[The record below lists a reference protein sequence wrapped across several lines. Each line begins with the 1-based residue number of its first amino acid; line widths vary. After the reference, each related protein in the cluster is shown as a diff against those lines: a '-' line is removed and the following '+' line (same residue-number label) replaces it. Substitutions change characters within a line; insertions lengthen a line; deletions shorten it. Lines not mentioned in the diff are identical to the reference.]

1 MTKESQ
7 RAIATLTTL
16 IQTTENA
23 DIIHS
28 LRYAIEAIHHAE
40 KYQDMKARLNRV
52 YGDCDNLLEVAVQG
66 LCRHPGA
73 EIGTPIKARLL
84 TDEDADAWEAYRAL
98 GTVEKIQNMKQ
109 NLETACRVI
118 QEYETKNHKEDEP

>member
-7 RAIATLTTL
+7 RAIAALMAL

-28 LRYAIEAIHHAE
+28 LRYAIEAIHRAE

-73 EIGTPIKARLL
+73 EIGTPIKTRLL

-98 GTVEKIQNMKQ
+98 GTVEEIQNMKQ

-118 QEYETKNHKEDEP
+118 QEYEKKEKQ

>member
-7 RAIATLTTL
+7 RAIAALMAL
-16 IQTTENA
+16 MQTTENA

-28 LRYAIEAIHHAE
+28 LRYAIEAIHRAK

-52 YGDCDNLLEVAVQG
+52 YGDCDNLLEIAVQG

-73 EIGTPIKARLL
+73 EIGTPI
-84 TDEDADAWEAYRAL
+84 YR
-98 GTVEKIQNMKQ
+98 
-109 NLETACRVI
+109 
-118 QEYETKNHKEDEP
+118 

>member
-1 MTKESQ
+1 MTKESR
-7 RAIATLTTL
+7 RAIASLMAL

-28 LRYAIEAIHHAE
+28 LRYAIEAIHRAE
-40 KYQDMKARLNRV
+40 KYQDMKSRLNRI
-52 YGDCDNLLEVAVQG
+52 YGDCDNLLEVAVQR

-73 EIGTPIKARLL
+73 EIGTPIKTRLL

-98 GTVEKIQNMKQ
+98 GTVEEIQNMKQ

-118 QEYETKNHKEDEP
+118 QEYEKKEKP

>member
-7 RAIATLTTL
+7 RAIAALMAL

-28 LRYAIEAIHHAE
+28 LRYAIEAIHRAE
-40 KYQDMKARLNRV
+40 KYQDMKSRLNRV

-73 EIGTPIKARLL
+73 EIGTPI
-84 TDEDADAWEAYRAL
+84 YR
-98 GTVEKIQNMKQ
+98 
-109 NLETACRVI
+109 
-118 QEYETKNHKEDEP
+118 

>member
-1 MTKESQ
+1 MTKESR
-7 RAIATLTTL
+7 RAIASLMAL

-28 LRYAIEAIHHAE
+28 LRYAIEAIHRAE
-40 KYQDMKARLNRV
+40 KYQDMKARLNRI

-98 GTVEKIQNMKQ
+98 GTVEEIQNMKQ
-109 NLETACRVI
+109 NLETAYHVI
-118 QEYETKNHKEDEP
+118 REYETKNHKEESS